1 MSYPKWVTPR
11 GVVMIRR
18 REQTKRTSLFEG
30 MSLIE
35 KITIITMP
43 ILLTFID
50 YMLLD
55 SMFDFSKW
63 VNITISITST
73 ITLIGLLTLLIS
85 FFIGEY

>member
-1 MSYPKWVTPR
+1 
-11 GVVMIRR
+11 MIRR